1 MDLVGLFSIVSL
13 SFRDALVP
21 RLEVKRE
28 DLSRSGGSP
37 PQKRDLSNVGSEET
51 PTTAVVTAL
60 VNLA

>member
-28 DLSRSGGSP
+28 DLSRSGETRETRPAPIICSGTLRP
-37 PQKRDLSNVGSEET
+37 EVGE
-51 PTTAVVTAL
+51 PCRR
-60 VNLA
+60 